1 MLWYTQAGKGRV
13 LSQPM
18 YPQIQRT
25 SHRYETARR
34 NLMRKNLNFRIGV
47 HVSVIL
53 FALQSTDLF
62 ATNKPATVKQPRT
75 VYCLLYEQSGDPV
88 GKATRV
94 YI

>member
-25 SHRYETARR
+25 SHLYETARR
-34 NLMRKNLNFRIGV
+34 NLMDKNLNFRIGV
-47 HVSVIL
+47 SVIV

-62 ATNKPATVKQPRT
+62 ATNKLATVKQPCT